1 MPSQYAPEYRVTIDG
16 SPLPLAMRGSVAR
29 VSHTDGIVGSD
40 RVELTLANQNLRW
53 LDHPLLRV
61 DKKLTLALG
70 YASAPLEE
78 VFVGEITGVSPTFPS
93 GGMPTINVV
102 AQDFLQRL
110 TVGAK
115 YRSFALDIPT
125 VGKFPLPDLL
135 VADLVA
141 ATNLLVPAVDAA
153 GAAVS
158 FLALMLAYA
167 IDPLEARKVIRLQEG
182 ASDFEFL
189 TGLARDN
196 GWEMSIDHGSEPRG
210 YVLHFRSLFSDF
222 SPGVT
227 LTWGKSL
234 IEFTPKLSTVGQIG
248 AVSTRVWIS
257 AIRTEFVIVL
267 GWDFDR
273 AAFDFQLYPGLGA
286 LDPLLVG
293 KSGGVLSMP
302 PEGPAN
308 IPKMLLGEL
317 LPRLNSRQTGT
328 GSAVGDT
335 RLKAGVVV
343 NLEGLGDQFGGLY
356 RITSATNTI
365 DGSGFRTTFEARK
378 EVWFGSIPV
387 PRGVG
392 GLLRVQGQS
401 VG

>member
-1 MPSQYAPEYRVTIDG
+1 MPPQLAPEYRVTIDG
-16 SPLPLAMRGSVAR
+16 SPLPMALRGSVAR

-40 RVELTLANQNLRW
+40 RVELSIANRDLRF
-53 LDHPLLRV
+53 LDHPLLQV

-70 YASAPLEE
+70 YAPGPLKE

-93 GGMPTINVV
+93 GGMPMITVV

-110 TVGAK
+110 TAGTK
-115 YRSFALDIPT
+115 YRSFALSIPT

-141 ATNLLVPAVDAA
+141 ATNLLVPTTDPA
-153 GAAVS
+153 GAALA

-167 IDPLEARKVIRLQEG
+167 VDPIEARKAIPFQKG
-182 ASDFEFL
+182 TSDFDFL
-189 TGLARDN
+189 SGMARDN
-196 GWEMSIDHGSEPRG
+196 GWEMSIDHDAEPRG

-222 SPGVT
+222 SPSVS

-234 IEFTPKLSTVGQIG
+234 MDFTPRLSTVGQIG
-248 AVSTRVWIS
+248 GVSTRLWVS
-257 AIRTEFVIVL
+257 SIRTEFVITL

-273 AAFDFQLYPGLGA
+273 GAFDFQIYPGLG
-286 LDPLLVG
+286 
-293 KSGGVLSMP
+293 KSGAALGVAKSGVLSMP
-302 PEGPAN
+302 PGGPAN

-328 GSAVGDT
+328 GSSVGDT
-335 RLKAGVVV
+335 RLKAGAVV
-343 NLEGLGDQFGGLY
+343 NLEGLGEQFGGLY

-365 DGSGFRTTFEARK
+365 DGGGFRTSFEARK

-392 GLLRVQGQS
+392 GLVRVQGQR